1 MESILHLIVGASFEH
16 AGNGRPLVSQLQCTS
31 ACIRAY
37 ASRSTLHFIADTLVG
52 MGTYHSISIDDEPI
66 LLGGEILVV
75 EIRVDLIDPSESTRP
90 SVPFLSAGFHSSSYD
105 GPVATPML
113 QHTLP
118 KMRILLLVIYVC
130 SVRCWSVT
138 FVRRDGTGDVHR
150 APADGASYMQTSQT
164 DYAPLSTTSSSPCTH
179 RARDHLFY
187 SSTSPSPPHNK

>member
-16 AGNGRPLVSQLQCTS
+16 AGNGRPLVSQLQGTS

-37 ASRSTLHFIADTLVG
+37 ASRSTLRFIADTLVG

-130 SVRCWSVT
+130 SVRGRSHS
-138 FVRRDGTGDVHR
+138 FDGTGR
-150 APADGASYMQTSQT
+150 ATSTEPPADGASYMQTSQT